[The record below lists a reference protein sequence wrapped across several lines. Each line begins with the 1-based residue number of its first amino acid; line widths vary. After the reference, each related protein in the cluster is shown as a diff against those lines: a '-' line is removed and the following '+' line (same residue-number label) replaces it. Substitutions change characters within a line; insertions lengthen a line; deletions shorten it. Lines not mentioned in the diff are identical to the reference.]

1 MKFVILED
9 EIPAYENLCSKLL
22 AIMPGAWIYAQLFS
36 VEQGV
41 SFFRQELPAD
51 LVFADIHLRDGT
63 SFDIF
68 KMMPVKQPVVFITA
82 HDNFLQQAFEHNGID
97 YLLKPTDEEM
107 LKRTLEKYHELK
119 SFFSENKNVLESFVK
134 NAKWQRVI
142 IRKGNDFQL
151 VAVEDVM
158 YFFTYNKLVFAVEK
172 DGRKYLCDES
182 NLTTIMERLDDTIF
196 FRANR
201 KYIINIKFLHRFF
214 SDDRSRIIIKMLIN
228 PDEDIVVSQENGSL
242 FRKWIGK
249 E

>member
-9 EIPAYENLCSKLL
+9 EIPAYENLRSKLM

-68 KMMPVKQPVVFITA
+68 KTLPVKLPVVFVTA

-97 YLLKPTDEEM
+97 YLLKPTDDDM
-107 LKRTLEKYHELK
+107 LRRTLEKYHELK
-119 SFFSENKNVLESFVK
+119 SFFAENKNVLAPFIK
-134 NAKWQRVI
+134 RAQLQRVI

-158 YFFTYNKLVFAVEK
+158 YFFSNNKLVFAVEK

-182 NLTTIMERLDDTIF
+182 NLTAMMERLDNNIF
-196 FRANR
+196 FRATR
-201 KYIINIKFLHRFF
+201 KYIISIKFLHRFF
-214 SDDRSRIIIKMLIN
+214 SDDRSRVIIKMLIN

-242 FRKWIGK
+242 FRKWVGK